1 MTDYREIL
9 RLKSI
14 GYSNRKIGESV
25 RSSHHT
31 IKAVLELAQKHNISY
46 PLDNDT
52 TNADLEKLFFPE
64 RKISLVERK
73 EPDYA
78 HIHKELAKSGVTLTL
93 LWNEYCDEC
102 RANGEIPYMSTQ
114 FSDKY
119 RNWARTTKAT
129 MRIQHKPGDAMQVDW
144 AGNTI
149 PYYDSVTGTEEKAYL
164 FVAVLP
170 CSCYTY
176 VEACDDMKQENWLL
190 CHIHAY
196 EYFGGA
202 TRLLIPDNLKT
213 GVISNNRYDV
223 KLNKSYQELAE
234 HYETAIVPAR
244 VRHPQDKSL
253 AEGTVKL
260 ASTWIIAALRNQ
272 KFFTIAE
279 VKNAVKEKLE
289 ELNDRPFQKLEGTR
303 KTAYF
308 NEEKDFMIPL
318 PAIPYEP
325 SVWTQAT
332 VGSDYLISDG
342 KNKYSVPFDLIG
354 EKVQIRLTKNIVE
367 IFFNGGRVA
376 SHNRLSNP
384 QRHPIVI
391 QSHMPEEHRKYL
403 NYNEDNFVEWGNSV
417 GEKTSEV
424 VRYFLTSGK
433 ASEQGYKPCIS
444 LMKLSERYGKSKLE
458 NACERML
465 AVSSTPT
472 IRNIST
478 FLKNGKTQNAVEPKE
493 RPPKSHGL
501 TRGAAYFKRGGGHND

>member
-1 MTDYREIL
+1 MTNYLEIL

-14 GYSNRKIGESV
+14 GCSNRKIASSV
-25 RSSHHT
+25 KSSHNT
-31 IKAVLELAQKHNISY
+31 VKTVLELAQKNGISY
-46 PLDNDT
+46 PLDSSVS
-52 TNADLEKLFFPE
+52 NADLEKLFFPDC
-64 RKISLVERK
+64 KNAGVVRK

-78 HIHKELAKSGVTLTL
+78 HIHKELAKPGVTLTL

-119 RNWARTTKAT
+119 RNWARITKAT

-149 PYYDSVTGTEEKAYL
+149 PYYDSVTGIEAKAYL

-176 VEACDDMKQENWLL
+176 VEACDDMRQENWLL
-190 CHIHAY
+190 CHVHAY

-213 GVISNNRYDV
+213 GVISNTKYDV
-223 KLNKSYQELAE
+223 KLNQSYQELAE
-234 HYETAIVPAR
+234 HYGTAIVPAR
-244 VRHPQDKSL
+244 VRHPQNKSL

-289 ELNDRPFQKLEGTR
+289 ELNDRPFQKLDGTR
-303 KTAYF
+303 RTAYL

-318 PAIPYEP
+318 PVVPYEP

-342 KNKYSVPFDLIG
+342 RNKYSVPFDLIG

-367 IFFNGGRVA
+367 VFFNGGRVA

-424 VRYFLTSGK
+424 VKYFLKSGK

-444 LMKLSERYGKSKLE
+444 LMKLSERYGKSKFE

-465 AVSSTPT
+465 AVSAMPT

-478 FLKNGKTQNAVEPKE
+478 FLKNDKTQNAVEPKE
-493 RPPKSHGL
+493 KSSKGHGL
-501 TRGAAYFKRGGGHND
+501 TRGAAYFKRGGGKND

>member
-1 MTDYREIL
+1 MTNYLEIL
-9 RLKSI
+9 RLKSM
-14 GYSNRKIGESV
+14 GFSNRKIASSV
-25 RSSHHT
+25 KCSHNT
-31 IKAVLELAQKHNISY
+31 VSTVIELAQKNGLSY
-46 PLDNDT
+46 PLNSDLSNS
-52 TNADLEKLFFPE
+52 DLEKMFFPN
-64 RKISLVERK
+64 RKNAGVIRK

-78 HIHKELAKSGVTLTL
+78 YIHKELAKSGVTLTL

-149 PYYDSVTGTEEKAYL
+149 PYYDSVTGIEAKAYL

-176 VEACDDMKQENWLL
+176 VEACDDMRQENWLL
-190 CHIHAY
+190 CHVHAY

-213 GVISNNRYDV
+213 GVISNTKYDV
-223 KLNKSYQELAE
+223 KLNQSYQELAE
-234 HYETAIVPAR
+234 HYGTAIVPAR

-279 VKNAVKEKLE
+279 VKNAVKEKLN

-303 KTAYF
+303 RTAYL

-318 PAIPYEP
+318 PAVPYEP

-342 KNKYSVPFDLIG
+342 RNKYSVPFDLIG

-367 IFFNGGRVA
+367 VFFNGGRVA
-376 SHNRLSNP
+376 SHSRLSNP

-391 QSHMPEEHRKYL
+391 QSHMPEEHRKI
-403 NYNEDNFVEWGNSV
+403 
-417 GEKTSEV
+417 
-424 VRYFLTSGK
+424 
-433 ASEQGYKPCIS
+433 P
-444 LMKLSERYGKSKLE
+444 
-458 NACERML
+458 
-465 AVSSTPT
+465 
-472 IRNIST
+472 
-478 FLKNGKTQNAVEPKE
+478 
-493 RPPKSHGL
+493 
-501 TRGAAYFKRGGGHND
+501 